1 MREILHDL
9 STPAL
14 VTAVEANLF
23 GLFSMFRHWRQAE
36 LHDDSDML
44 WSITDVPFPLFNS
57 ILRAQIAPDGVDV
70 VIEAAIT
77 RYKSRNV
84 PILWWTGPAT
94 QPAEL
99 GTYLESH
106 GFVYDGDSPGMAVDL
121 ELLRADLPASEL
133 GLS

>member
-23 GLFSMFRHWRQAE
+23 GFFYMFRHWRQSE

-57 ILRAQIAPDGVDV
+57 ILRAQIAPDSVDV

-84 PILWWTGPAT
+84 PILWWTG
-94 QPAEL
+94 L
-99 GTYLESH
+99 SH
-106 GFVYDGDSPGMAVDL
+106 PTT
-121 ELLRADLPASEL
+121 
-133 GLS
+133 